1 MRKAGEKKRAVGYT
15 RVSTD
20 EQARE
25 GVSLENQENKI
36 RAYAESQEWELV
48 KIYRE
53 EGYSGKVINRPE
65 LNKMLSDIKE
75 GDIDT
80 VLVYKV
86 DRLTRKQKD
95 LWHLLEDVFDPA
107 GVGFKSVIEPFDTTT
122 AQGKAFLGMLGVFAQ
137 LERDTIAERTKDS
150 LALKTEK
157 GEYLGTP
164 PLGYRAID
172 KDLKAVDS
180 EIAVVR
186 CVKKLRGNGR
196 KKVSL
201 RCIADTLNREGYQ
214 AKRGGQF
221 YASTI
226 AYILTNQRYAT
237 VN

>member
-1 MRKAGEKKRAVGYT
+1 MIKGGEKKRAAGYI

-48 KIYRE
+48 RIYRE

-65 LNKMLSDIKE
+65 LNKLLEDIKE
-75 GDIDT
+75 GGIDT

-95 LWHLLEDVFDPA
+95 LWYLLEDVFDPA

-150 LALKTEK
+150 LSLKAEK
-157 GEYLGTP
+157 GEYLGAP
-164 PLGYRAID
+164 PLGYRAEE
-172 KDLKAVDS
+172 KDLVAVDD
-180 EIAVVR
+180 EIAVVQEIR
-186 CVKKLRGNGR
+186 KLRGNGR
-196 KKVSL
+196 KRTSL
-201 RCIADTLNREGYQ
+201 RGIAETLNRKGYQ
-214 AKRGGQF
+214 AKRGGRF
-221 YASTI
+221 YASTVS
-226 AYILTNQRYAT
+226 YILTNQRYAAI
-237 VN
+237 N